1 VVSNDRPRPEPM
13 NAARHATTRWL
24 SNPPSG
30 AGRLY
35 SESKAFQGLPF
46 SVPEGE
52 PTPEETTPGELLAA
66 AYSTFLAT
74 YLAQALE
81 AAGIRARELV
91 VDVWCRL
98 SPPERPP
105 RAVERIEVEVHGR
118 VEDIENSAFEDA
130 VRTTW
135 ETCRRSLVLHEDL
148 HTTLHAALV

>member
-1 VVSNDRPRPEPM
+1 M

-52 PTPEETTPGELLAA
+52 AKLEETTPGELLAA

-74 YLAQALE
+74 YLAQALD
-81 AAGIRARELV
+81 AADVRARELV

-105 RAVERIEVEVHGR
+105 RAVERVEVDVHGR
-118 VEDIENSAFEDA
+118 VEDIENSGFEDA
-130 VRTTW
+130 VGTTW
-135 ETCRRSLVLHEDL
+135 ETCRRSLGLREDI
-148 HTTLHAALV
+148 HITLHAALV

>member
-1 VVSNDRPRPEPM
+1 M
-13 NAARHATTRWL
+13 NAGRHATTRWL

-52 PTPEETTPGELLAA
+52 PKPEETTPGELLAA

-74 YLAQALE
+74 YLAQALD
-81 AAGIRARELV
+81 AADVGARELI

-98 SPPERPP
+98 SAPERLP
-105 RAVERIEVEVHGR
+105 REVERVEVEVHGR
-118 VEDIENSAFEDA
+118 VEDIGNSAFEDA
-130 VRTTW
+130 VRRTW
-135 ETCRRSLVLHEDL
+135 EHCRRSLGLHEDL

>member
-1 VVSNDRPRPEPM
+1 M

-35 SESKAFQGLPF
+35 SDSKAFQGLPF

-52 PTPEETTPGELLAA
+52 PKPEETTPGELLAA

-74 YLAQALE
+74 YLAQALD
-81 AAGIRARELV
+81 AADVGARELI

-98 SPPERPP
+98 SPPERLP
-105 RAVERIEVEVHGR
+105 REVERVEVEVHGR
-118 VEDIENSAFEDA
+118 VEDIGNSAFEDA
-130 VRTTW
+130 VRRTW
-135 ETCRRSLVLHEDL
+135 ENCRRSLGLHEDL